1 MSATRLLR
9 SARIGGIC
17 ICTLLVT
24 LGAHADSDVTVLKRG
39 LLPERDGRWGLGVGL
54 RLETS
59 PYKEQ
64 PPIRDL
70 LPILSY
76 EGDRAYLRGTR
87 AGLRLIDGTGFKL
100 EAIGQFRLTGYRG
113 ADGSLLDGMSRARS
127 FDVGLTAT
135 VPTRLGD
142 FTVEALTDV
151 SNAHEGEELSI
162 GWGRTWESGRLRWRP
177 TVSLNRYSKDLAN
190 YYFGVRPDEVRPDRP
205 AYTLSPSTNV
215 RFALDAV
222 YPITTN
228 GYLYGSVGVNY
239 FDDEIGSSP
248 IVVGR
253 TQWNTFVGYL
263 YRFGNGS
270 ANGESAALGALEKT
284 RWSVRVARGWNAE
297 ASLLDI
303 VPGGDLSLSPE
314 RTGVFNVEVG
324 KLLDERFNGW
334 PVDIWVKGSY
344 TRYLEQGLQPDF
356 NGYQLYIKGFYY
368 LPWSKWVKT
377 RFGLGEGLSWAEE
390 IPYLEAQSI
399 ESKNPNT
406 SRLLNYL
413 DVSIDVS
420 IGDLIR
426 WNKLKDTYLGFV
438 VIHRSGV
445 FGWSDIF
452 GGVDGGSNY
461 NSVYIETVF

>member
-1 MSATRLLR
+1 MRPLARLALAVTGALTTVLAVAP
-9 SARIGGIC
+9 AR
-17 ICTLLVT
+17 
-24 LGAHADSDVTVLKRG
+24 ADSDVTVIKRG
-39 LLPERDGRWGLGVGL
+39 LLPERDSRWGLGVGV

-59 PYKEQ
+59 PYREQ

-70 LPILSY
+70 VPILSY
-76 EGDRAYLRGTR
+76 EGERVYLRGTR
-87 AGLRLIDGTGFKL
+87 AGLRVIDRDGFKL

-113 ADGSLLDGMSRARS
+113 AEGSLLEGMSRARS
-127 FDVGLTAT
+127 FDMGLTAIW
-135 VPTRLGD
+135 PTPLGD
-142 FTVEALTDV
+142 FTVEALTDT
-151 SNAHEGEELSI
+151 SNAHDGEELSI

-177 TVSLNRYSKDLAN
+177 MISVNRFSKDLAN
-190 YYFGVRPDEVRPDRP
+190 YYFGVRPDEARPDRP
-205 AYTLSPSTNV
+205 AYTANPSTNV
-215 RFALDAV
+215 RFSVDAL

-228 GYLYGSVGVNY
+228 GYLYGSAGVNY
-239 FDDEIGSSP
+239 FDDEIAGSP

-253 TQWNTFVGYL
+253 AQWNTYFGYL

-270 ANGESAALGALEKT
+270 VRADGGEAGPPESTK
-284 RWSVRVARGWNAE
+284 WSLRVARGWNAE
-297 ASLLDI
+297 ASLLGI
-303 VPGGDLSLSPE
+303 IPGGDLSLSPE
-314 RTGVFNVEVG
+314 RTGVINLEFG

-356 NGYQLYIKGFYY
+356 NGYQLYIKGFYF

-377 RFGLGEGLSWAEE
+377 RFGMGQGLSWAEQ
-390 IPYLEAQSI
+390 IPYLEARSI

-445 FGWSDIF
+445 FGFSDIF

>member
-1 MSATRLLR
+1 
-9 SARIGGIC
+9 
-17 ICTLLVT
+17 
-24 LGAHADSDVTVLKRG
+24 
-39 LLPERDGRWGLGVGL
+39 
-54 RLETS
+54 
-59 PYKEQ
+59 
-64 PPIRDL
+64 
-70 LPILSY
+70 
-76 EGDRAYLRGTR
+76 
-87 AGLRLIDGTGFKL
+87 
-100 EAIGQFRLTGYRG
+100 
-113 ADGSLLDGMSRARS
+113 
-127 FDVGLTAT
+127 
-135 VPTRLGD
+135 
-142 FTVEALTDV
+142 
-151 SNAHEGEELSI
+151 
-162 GWGRTWESGRLRWRP
+162 
-177 TVSLNRYSKDLAN
+177 
-190 YYFGVRPDEVRPDRP
+190 
-205 AYTLSPSTNV
+205 
-215 RFALDAV
+215 
-222 YPITTN
+222 
-228 GYLYGSVGVNY
+228 
-239 FDDEIGSSP
+239 
-248 IVVGR
+248 
-253 TQWNTFVGYL
+253 
-263 YRFGNGS
+263 
-270 ANGESAALGALEKT
+270 
-284 RWSVRVARGWNAE
+284 VRVARGWNAE